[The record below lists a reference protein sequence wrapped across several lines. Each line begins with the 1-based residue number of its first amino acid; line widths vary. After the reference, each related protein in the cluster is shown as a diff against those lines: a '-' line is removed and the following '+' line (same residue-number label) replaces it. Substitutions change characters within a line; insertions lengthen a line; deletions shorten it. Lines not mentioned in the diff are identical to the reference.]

1 MEQCVP
7 YLHSDHEKSQLNSPV
22 WGSLRSPNK
31 SVSLASLVC
40 FSIFGLYFNYNNI
53 LLQYIITVLPCKFR
67 TMEKINL
74 SLSESTLVMSVPFSS
89 IVALNSSVDLF
100 AETYVAVKPII
111 VLCGEFSTTCNVVPV
126 IRGGILQAYNW
137 LGTSEIKVRASPT
150 QNTVLVVDSP
160 STSTSFEEPE
170 YSMGSG
176 FRV

>member
-1 MEQCVP
+1 
-7 YLHSDHEKSQLNSPV
+7 
-22 WGSLRSPNK
+22 
-31 SVSLASLVC
+31 
-40 FSIFGLYFNYNNI
+40 
-53 LLQYIITVLPCKFR
+53 
-67 TMEKINL
+67 
-74 SLSESTLVMSVPFSS
+74 MSVPFSS

-111 VLCGEFSTTCNVVPV
+111 VFCGVTLTTSNVLPV

-160 STSTSFEEPE
+160 STSTSFDEPK

-176 FRV
+176 F